1 MVWTSMCIN
10 RAISIQGAEGW
21 LPKEPRFTMGG
32 GNAEQEK
39 PSLFQRKPCREQSF
53 GHLVLNGR
61 GLKLSPVALS
71 EGGKR

>member
-39 PSLFQRKPCREQSF
+39 PSLF
-53 GHLVLNGR
+53 
-61 GLKLSPVALS
+61 
-71 EGGKR
+71 